1 MTKITIGARGSKL
14 SLAYVE
20 KVKELLLKKNREL
33 KEENINFKAIKTSGD
48 IHQNIKLSEIG
59 GKNLFCK
66 EIQEK
71 LISDEI
77 NIAVHSLKDM
87 ESVEDDRL
95 TIGAYIKRNDFR
107 DVIISNK
114 IKSIED
120 LKNKIVIGSSS
131 RRRELQLKKI
141 NQNISV
147 VNIRGN
153 IDTRIQKLEEGK
165 LDGIILAAAGVKSLK
180 LNNKISISFETE
192 KVLPAV
198 GQGIIAVQCKK
209 NDEVAKFFLKNINDP
224 ETELCAKAERKM
236 LQVIGGDCET
246 AIGGLA
252 IIENNNL
259 KLKVQLFSDSGSDS
273 FEHELIGKDTD
284 AVNIGK
290 AVGEKLLN
298 LAGKEF
304 KKNEHFTN

>member
-20 KVKELLLKKNREL
+20 KVKNLLLKENEEL
-33 KEENINFKAIKTSGD
+33 KAENINFKAIKTSGD
-48 IHQNIKLSEIG
+48 INQNIKLSEVG

-66 EIQEK
+66 EIEEK
-71 LISDEI
+71 LINNDI
-77 NIAVHSLKDM
+77 DIAVHSLKDM
-87 ESVEDDRL
+87 ESVENDQL
-95 TIGAYIKRNDFR
+95 TIGAYVKRNDYR
-107 DVIISNK
+107 DVIISNR

-120 LKNKIVIGSSS
+120 LKKKIVIGSSS

-141 NQNISV
+141 SKNISV
-147 VNIRGN
+147 VDIRGN
-153 IDTRIQKLEEGK
+153 IDTRIQKLEDGK

-180 LNNKISISFETE
+180 LNNKISILFKTE
-192 KVLPAV
+192 EVLPAV

-209 NDEVAKFFLKNINDP
+209 NDEAAKNFLKNINDQ

-236 LQVIGGDCET
+236 LQVIAGDCET

-252 IIENNNL
+252 LIQNNNL
-259 KLKVQLFSDSGSDS
+259 KLKAQLFSDSGSKS
-273 FEHELIGKDTD
+273 FEYELTGRDID

-290 AVGEKLLN
+290 TVGKKLLN

-304 KKNEHFTN
+304 KKNEYFTN

>member
-20 KVKELLLKKNREL
+20 KVRKLLLKDNKEL
-33 KEENINFKAIKTSGD
+33 KEENINFKAIKTAGD
-48 IHQNIKLSEIG
+48 INQNIKLSEIG

-66 EIQEK
+66 EIEEK
-71 LISDEI
+71 LISNDI
-77 NIAVHSLKDM
+77 DIAVHSLKDM
-87 ESVEDDRL
+87 ESVENDKL

-114 IKSIED
+114 IKGLED
-120 LKNKIVIGSSS
+120 LKDEIVIGSSS

-165 LDGIILAAAGVKSLK
+165 IDGIMLAAAGVKSLK
-180 LNNKISISFETE
+180 LNDKISILFEVE
-192 KVLPAV
+192 EILPAV

-209 NDEVAKFFLKNINDP
+209 NDGVIKKFLKKINDS

-252 IIENNNL
+252 VIENNNL
-259 KLKVQLFSDSGSDS
+259 KLKAQLFSDSGSYC
-273 FEHELIGKDTD
+273 FEHQISGQDTD
-284 AVNIGK
+284 AINIGK
-290 AVGEKLLN
+290 EVGEKLLS
-298 LAGKEF
+298 LAGEKF
-304 KKNEHFTN
+304 KKK

>member
-1 MTKITIGARGSKL
+1 MIKITIGARGSKL

-20 KVKELLLKKNREL
+20 KVKELLLQENKEL
-33 KEENINFKAIKTSGD
+33 NEENINFKAIKTSGD
-48 IHQNIKLSEIG
+48 INQNIRLSEIG

-66 EIQEK
+66 EIEEK
-71 LISDEI
+71 LISNDI
-77 NIAVHSLKDM
+77 DIAVHSLKDM
-87 ESVEDDRL
+87 ESIENDNLV
-95 TIGAYIKRNDFR
+95 IGAYIKRNDFR

-114 IKSIED
+114 IKDKED
-120 LKNKIVIGSSS
+120 LKGKIVIGSSS

-153 IDTRIQKLEEGK
+153 IDTRIKKLDKEK
-165 LDGIILAAAGVKSLK
+165 LDGIILAAAGVKSLN
-180 LNNKISISFETE
+180 LNNKISISFEIE
-192 KVLPAV
+192 EVLPAV
-198 GQGIIAVQCKK
+198 GQGVIAVQCKK
-209 NDEVAKFFLKNINDP
+209 NDEKVKSFLKNINDV

-252 IIENNNL
+252 VIDNKNL
-259 KLKVQLFSDSGSDS
+259 KLKAQLFSDSGSES
-273 FEHELIGKDTD
+273 FEHELTGKDID
-284 AVNIGK
+284 AINIGK
-290 AVGEKLLN
+290 AMGEKLLS

-304 KKNEHFTN
+304 KRK

>member
-20 KVKELLLKKNREL
+20 RVKEFLLKENREL
-33 KEENINFKAIKTSGD
+33 KEENINFKSIKTSGD
-48 IHQNIKLSEIG
+48 VNQNIKLSEIG

-66 EIQEK
+66 EIEEK
-71 LISDEI
+71 LINNDI
-77 NIAVHSLKDM
+77 DIAVHSLKDM
-87 ESVEDDRL
+87 ESVENDKL
-95 TIGAYIKRNDFR
+95 IIGAYIKRNDFR

-114 IKSIED
+114 IKSMGD
-120 LKNKIVIGSSS
+120 LKDKIVIGSSS

-141 NQNISV
+141 NQNITF

-165 LDGIILAAAGVKSLK
+165 LDGIMLAAAGVKSLK
-180 LNNKISISFETE
+180 LNNKIGILFEVE
-192 KVLPAV
+192 EILPAA

-209 NDEVAKFFLKNINDP
+209 NNEVIKNFLKNINHA

-236 LQVIGGDCET
+236 LKVIGGDCET

-252 IIENNNL
+252 VIENDNL
-259 KLKVQLFSDSGSDS
+259 KLKAQLFSDSGSNS
-273 FEHELIGKDTD
+273 FEYQISGQDSD
-284 AVNIGK
+284 AINIGK
-290 AVGEKLLN
+290 EVGEKLLS

-304 KKNEHFTN
+304 KKK

>member
-1 MTKITIGARGSKL
+1 MIKITIGARGSKL

-20 KVKELLLKKNREL
+20 KVKELLLQENKEL

-48 IHQNIKLSEIG
+48 INQNIRLSEIG

-66 EIQEK
+66 EIEEK
-71 LISDEI
+71 LISNDI
-77 NIAVHSLKDM
+77 DIAVHSLKDM
-87 ESVEDDRL
+87 ESIENDNLV
-95 TIGAYIKRNDFR
+95 IGAYIKRNDFR

-114 IKSIED
+114 IKDKED
-120 LKNKIVIGSSS
+120 LKGKIVIGSSS

-153 IDTRIQKLEEGK
+153 IDTRIKKLEKEK
-165 LDGIILAAAGVKSLK
+165 LDGIILAAAGVKSLN
-180 LNNKISISFETE
+180 LNNKISISFEIE
-192 KVLPAV
+192 EVLPAV
-198 GQGIIAVQCKK
+198 GQGVIAVQCKK
-209 NDEVAKFFLKNINDP
+209 NDEKVKSFLKNINDV

-252 IIENNNL
+252 VIDNKNL
-259 KLKVQLFSDSGSDS
+259 KLKAQLFSDSGSES
-273 FEHELIGKDTD
+273 FEHELTGKDID
-284 AVNIGK
+284 AINIGK
-290 AVGEKLLN
+290 AMGEKLLS

-304 KKNEHFTN
+304 KRK

>member
-1 MTKITIGARGSKL
+1 MIKITIGARGSKL

-20 KVKELLLKKNREL
+20 KVKELLLQENKEL

-48 IHQNIKLSEIG
+48 INQNIRLSEIG

-66 EIQEK
+66 EIEEK
-71 LISDEI
+71 LISNEI
-77 NIAVHSLKDM
+77 DIAVHSLKDM
-87 ESVEDDRL
+87 ESIENDNLV
-95 TIGAYIKRNDFR
+95 IGAYIKRNDFR

-114 IKSIED
+114 IKDKED
-120 LKNKIVIGSSS
+120 LKGKIVIGSSS

-153 IDTRIQKLEEGK
+153 IDTRIKKLDKEK
-165 LDGIILAAAGVKSLK
+165 LDGIILAAAGVKSLN
-180 LNNKISISFETE
+180 LNNKISISFEIE
-192 KVLPAV
+192 EVLPAV
-198 GQGIIAVQCKK
+198 GQGVIAVQCKK
-209 NDEVAKFFLKNINDP
+209 NDEKVKSFLKNINDV

-252 IIENNNL
+252 VIDNKNL
-259 KLKVQLFSDSGSDS
+259 KLKAQLFSDSGSES
-273 FEHELIGKDTD
+273 FEHVLTGKDID
-284 AVNIGK
+284 AINIGK
-290 AVGEKLLN
+290 VMGEKLLS
-298 LAGKEF
+298 LAGKKF
-304 KKNEHFTN
+304 KKR